1 MDENEAGILEFR
13 KRKDEFYRSG
23 AESPL
28 GPQDKAEFQGLKYFP
43 YDSKYLVKARFVP
56 YPDPEQVSLA
66 TSRGVKVAYFREG
79 RFEFILAGK
88 GHVLQAYRSVHGTHS
103 EGYFIPF
110 KDATSGKESYANGRY
125 LEIGEDGPRTE
136 GGEYWLDFNRAYNP
150 YCAYVEGYMCP
161 YPPEENTLQVPIRAG
176 EKKYR

>member
-1 MDENEAGILEFR
+1 MDANEAEVLEFR
-13 KRKDEFYRSG
+13 RQKDEFYRSG

-28 GPQDKAEFQGLKYFP
+28 GPEDKAQFKGLKYFS
-43 YDSKYLVKARFVP
+43 YDSNYRVRARFVP
-56 YPDPEQVSLA
+56 YPNPEQVPLA
-66 TSRGVKVAYFREG
+66 TSRGIRVSYFKEG

-110 KDATSGKESYANGRY
+110 KDATSGNESYANARY
-125 LEIGEDGPRTE
+125 LDIEENP
-136 GGEYWLDFNRAYNP
+136 GGESWYWLDFNRAYNP

-161 YPPEENTLQVPIRAG
+161 YPPEENVLQVPILAG
-176 EKKYR
+176 EKRYR